1 MIDLHCHILPGLDD
15 GASTLD
21 DALEMARR
29 AQEEGVEIIVATPHV
44 FRDNFDWGD
53 FSIIEEKR
61 CELAEA
67 VNANNIK
74 IKLLRGAEVHIFH
87 GLINAVRKNR
97 SSLVLNGS
105 SYMFV
110 EFPPNHIFSGIK
122 KLFFELM
129 SEGITPII
137 THPERNIVFMQNP
150 VLLYELVQLGALA
163 QANTGSFLG
172 LYGDRAQKA
181 VSLLLELNLVH
192 FIGSDS
198 HSPHSLSTRMK
209 EAVEKA
215 GIIAG
220 EKRALA
226 LVKDN
231 PQAVIADRNL
241 PFLGPPVNPKEKERP
256 LSVKIPGFLRR
267 KH

>member
-15 GASTLD
+15 GAATLD

-29 AQEEGVEIIVATPHV
+29 AQEEGVEIIVAAPHV

-53 FSIIEEKR
+53 FSIIEKKR
-61 CELAEA
+61 RELAEA
-67 VNANNIK
+67 VQANNIQVK
-74 IKLLRGAEVHIFH
+74 ILRGAEVHISH
-87 GLINAVRKNR
+87 GLINAVKKNR

-105 SYMFV
+105 SYMLV
-110 EFPPNHIFSGIK
+110 EFPPNHIFPGIK

-129 SEGITPII
+129 AEGITPII
-137 THPERNIVFMQNP
+137 THPERNIVFIENP
-150 VLLYELVQLGALA
+150 VLLYELVQSGALA

-192 FIGSDS
+192 FIASDG
-198 HSPHSLSTRMK
+198 HSPHSLSTRLK

-215 GIIAG
+215 AIIAG
-220 EKRALA
+220 EERARALA
-226 LVKDN
+226 KDN
-231 PQAVIADRNL
+231 PEAVIADRDL
-241 PFLGPPVNPKEKERP
+241 PFLRPPVSPKEKEKP
-256 LSVKIPGFLRR
+256 LSVKMPGFLRR